1 MNTKDKIVYWLDIA
15 HYDLITAKVLL
26 EKRRFLY
33 VGFLCHQTVE
43 KCLKAYF
50 WYTRKQE
57 PPRTHNLIDLSR
69 KSGFDECLKDKYSKL
84 LDVLTPLNIEARYPE
99 DKALLLKSLNS
110 AKCRM
115 LLKETR
121 EFFIWIKKLL
131 R

>member
-1 MNTKDKIVYWLDIA
+1 MNIKDKVAYWLDIA
-15 HYDLITAKVLL
+15 HYDLVTARAML

-50 WYTRKQE
+50 WHRHKQE

-69 KSGFDECLKDKYSKL
+69 KSGFDEHSKEKYSKL
-84 LDVLTPLNIEARYPE
+84 FDVLMPLNIEARYPE

-110 AKCRM
+110 AKCRT
-115 LLKETR
+115 LLKETK

-131 R
+131 S